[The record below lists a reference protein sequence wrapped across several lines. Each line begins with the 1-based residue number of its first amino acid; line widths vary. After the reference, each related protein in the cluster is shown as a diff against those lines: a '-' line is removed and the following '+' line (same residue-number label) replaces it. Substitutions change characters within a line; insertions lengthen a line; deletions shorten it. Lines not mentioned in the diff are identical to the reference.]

1 MESHLTENQIQE
13 LYLFTQRHYIEWY
26 DVQTELVD
34 HLANGIENLWRSNS
48 DLSFDDAL
56 KIEFTKFGI
65 FGFSDFMEQKTN
77 ALDKYYRKQVWLY
90 LKEYFDLPKIIGTLF
105 FVWGLYKTI
114 HYMGNKLYITVS
126 FVVLTFIGFGLFL
139 KKTKRAI
146 KIRETETGKKWLFE
160 NSLIQLGGIGHFMN
174 IGIWIQII
182 FDPKRQWSVT
192 SEKLLSGG
200 IIFYIL
206 FLYVSVIVVPKK
218 LKQKMSKQY
227 PAYSFN

>member
-146 KIRETETGKKWLFE
+146 KIRETETGKKCF
-160 NSLIQLGGIGHFMN
+160 F
-174 IGIWIQII
+174 
-182 FDPKRQWSVT
+182 
-192 SEKLLSGG
+192 
-200 IIFYIL
+200 
-206 FLYVSVIVVPKK
+206 
-218 LKQKMSKQY
+218 
-227 PAYSFN
+227 

>member
-206 FLYVSVIVVPKK
+206 LLYVSVIVVPKK

-227 PAYSFN
+227 RAYSFN

>member
-1 MESHLTENQIQE
+1 MIQ
-13 LYLFTQRHYIEWY
+13 
-26 DVQTELVD
+26 
-34 HLANGIENLWRSNS
+34 S
-48 DLSFDDAL
+48 
-56 KIEFTKFGI
+56 
-65 FGFSDFMEQKTN
+65 
-77 ALDKYYRKQVWLY
+77 
-90 LKEYFDLPKIIGTLF
+90 
-105 FVWGLYKTI
+105 
-114 HYMGNKLYITVS
+114 
-126 FVVLTFIGFGLFL
+126 
-139 KKTKRAI
+139 
-146 KIRETETGKKWLFE
+146 
-160 NSLIQLGGIGHFMN
+160 GGIGHFMN